1 MFQGQDK
8 PSPSNY
14 GGGVAKKFSDP
25 TKNIVILRNSSQI
38 VRPVSY
44 SELPKDAISK
54 TQGNICRY
62 SCIISSETFY
72 RVIKIKTNVQ

>member
-1 MFQGQDK
+1 MFNIVFQGQDK

-54 TQGNICRY
+54 TQGNLCRCTY
-62 SCIISSETFY
+62 QMGSETFY
-72 RVIKIKTNVQ
+72 FS